1 MVPKTVYINY
11 IERKP
16 TIMTFTPNFITKV
29 VTTLAILP
37 IIAAPAPAQAAG
49 CYPATAANE
58 VANLIRGGVD
68 AEDAVRESIRRGSI
82 DSEMCAHQMLGY
94 MRSHPYVYGDVLN

>member
-1 MVPKTVYINY
+1 MVPKTMYIKY

-37 IIAAPAPAQAAG
+37 IIATPAPAQAG
-49 CYPATAANE
+49 CYPALAANE
-58 VANLIRGGVD
+58 VANLVRGGVD
-68 AEDAVRESIRRGSI
+68 GGDAIRESIRRGNI
-82 DSEMCAHQMLGY
+82 DSEMCARQMLGY

>member
-1 MVPKTVYINY
+1 MVPKTMYIKY

-37 IIAAPAPAQAAG
+37 IIATPAPAQAA
-49 CYPATAANE
+49 CYPHTAADE
-58 VANLIRGGVD
+58 VANLVRGGVD
-68 AEDAVRESIRRGSI
+68 GGAAIRESIRRGNI
-82 DSEMCAHQMLGY
+82 DSEMCARQMLGY
-94 MRSHPYVYGDVLN
+94 MRSNPYVYGDVLN

>member
-1 MVPKTVYINY
+1 MVPKTVYIDY

-16 TIMTFTPNFITKV
+16 TIMNKLTNIALTALIA
-29 VTTLAILP
+29 TTAI
-37 IIAAPAPAQAAG
+37 IGTARGAQAG
-49 CYPATAANE
+49 CYPATAASE

-82 DSEMCAHQMLGY
+82 DSEMCARQMLGY

>member
-1 MVPKTVYINY
+1 MDYINY

-16 TIMTFTPNFITKV
+16 TNFSIMKKFTPNFITKV

-37 IIAAPAPAQAAG
+37 ILTTPAPAQAAG
-49 CYPATAANE
+49 CYPALAANE
-58 VANLIRGGVD
+58 VANLVRGGVD
-68 AEDAVRESIRRGSI
+68 GGDAIRESIRRGNI
-82 DSEMCAHQMLGY
+82 NSEMCARQMLGY